1 MREPQAIP
9 YSGISMFFIIVLSL
23 ITWGFYKTYIIF
35 FPSFTGF
42 NNLQHFH
49 GAMMAIWMAF
59 LIIQPLLIRSGRV
72 TIHRAIGKLSYIVA
86 PLLVVSIFLVSRM
99 VYHRPEPVVPHEQKI
114 AMIALSIPFLIG
126 FVIFYSLAIIN
137 RKETYKHMRYMI
149 ATSFLMIAPGLGRAL
164 IIYYNFSLHDS
175 VNYCNYLVMAIA
187 GGLLI
192 NDIVKKRSYSPFAVV
207 LLVFV
212 LMHLAWNFRDSV
224 VWQNIGEAFAR
235 FFF

>member
-9 YSGISMFFIIVLSL
+9 YTGISMFFIIVLSL

-99 VYHRPEPVVPHEQKI
+99 VYHRPEPGVAHEQKI

-164 IIYYNFSLHDS
+164 IIYYNLSLDDS
-175 VNYCNYLVMAIA
+175 VNYCNYLVMAIT
-187 GGLLI
+187 GG
-192 NDIVKKRSYSPFAVV
+192 F
-207 LLVFV
+207 
-212 LMHLAWNFRDSV
+212 
-224 VWQNIGEAFAR
+224 
-235 FFF
+235 

>member
-1 MREPQAIP
+1 MESNEAIP
-9 YSGISMFFIIVLSL
+9 YRRISLFFILVLAF

-49 GAMMAIWMAF
+49 GAMMMTWMLF
-59 LIIQPLLIRSGRV
+59 LIVQPLLIRSGKV
-72 TIHRAIGKLSYIVA
+72 TIHRAIGKLSYVIA

-99 VYHRPEPVVPHEQKI
+99 VYHRSEPGATHEEKI
-114 AMIALSIPFLIG
+114 AMIALSIPFLFG

-137 RKETYKHMRYMI
+137 RKDTYRHMRYMI

-164 IIYYNFSLHDS
+164 IIYYNVSLHDS
-175 VNYCNYLVMAIA
+175 VNYCNYLVFGIA
-187 GGLLI
+187 GGLMI
-192 NDIVKKRSYSPFAVV
+192 NDIIKKRRWSPFAVV

-212 LMHLAWNFRDSV
+212 LMHLAWNFRNSG
-224 VWQNIGEAFAR
+224 VWQSIGEGFSKI
-235 FFF
+235 FF